1 MKEWKEKIVEAM
13 IDKTKDRRIIS
24 LRETAAEMGI
34 EHVKTEDCLDILNA
48 LKNVPGYR
56 PIQIMMNPRD
66 SLFVSLNLVDNEL
79 EFDNEEQ
86 Y

>member
-1 MKEWKEKIVEAM
+1 MKEWKEKIVNRM
-13 IDKTKDRRIIS
+13 IEKTHDMRIVS

-34 EHVKTEDCLDILNA
+34 KHIKIGNCLDILNA
-48 LKNVPGYR
+48 LKNVSGFHPV
-56 PIQIMMNPRD
+56 QIMMNPRD

-79 EFDNEEQ
+79 EFDNEER